1 MATQA
6 FNALTGVS
14 VGSNANLVIDANSN
28 ATLANVSGNYYTGN
42 GATFAGNVNTS
53 QINTGLVSGA
63 LGAGYVASVG
73 THSAT
78 VAYASQYIFGTSDFT
93 IEFWFNPTTL
103 TPGYFLVTGPAIETN
118 YETDGTIALYIS
130 SNGSAWNIS
139 EGTLNCTTT
148 VGVWSHIA
156 LVRNGTSFKLYK
168 DGVLTSSTTSALGIY
183 NPASTIGLVNGV
195 DGRLSNYRIVI
206 GCLLYTSDAAD
217 E

>member
-93 IEFWFNPTTL
+93 IEFWFNPTTF
-103 TPGYFLVTGPAIETN
+103 TPGHFLNTGPAIDFI
-118 YETDGTIALYIS
+118 YQSDGTIALDIS
-130 SNGSAWNIS
+130 SNGSSWNIS
-139 EGTLNCTTT
+139 LEALTCTTT
-148 VGVWSHIA
+148 IGVWSHIA
-156 LVRNGTSFKLYK
+156 LVRQGSNFKLYK
-168 DGVLTSSTTSALGIY
+168 DGYV
-183 NPASTIGLVNGV
+183 
-195 DGRLSNYRIVI
+195 
-206 GCLLYTSDAAD
+206 
-217 E
+217 